1 MVVAVA
7 VEDFFGG
14 MTGLLG
20 GTGGGCPRERAADF
34 LGVVGCGAG
43 VAVPVV
49 VPADVDVGKV
59 ALVVTWKATLP
70 SLFVVVKTFVPAEAE
85 TATRGEVD
93 CNVPAEDPRI
103 AFCKQTRLST
113 VIITSA
119 SKTIFYYR

>member
-20 GTGGGCPRERAADF
+20 GTGGGTPRARAADF
-34 LGVVGCGAG
+34 LGVVGWAG

-49 VPADVDVGKV
+49 VPADVHVGKV
-59 ALVVTWKATLP
+59 ALVVTWKVTLP
-70 SLFVVVKTFVPAEAE
+70 SLFVVVKTLVPAEAE

-103 AFCKQTRLST
+103 AFCKQTRSST

>member
-20 GTGGGCPRERAADF
+20 GTGGGTPRARAADF
-34 LGVVGCGAG
+34 LGVVGWAG

-59 ALVVTWKATLP
+59 ALVVTWKVTLP